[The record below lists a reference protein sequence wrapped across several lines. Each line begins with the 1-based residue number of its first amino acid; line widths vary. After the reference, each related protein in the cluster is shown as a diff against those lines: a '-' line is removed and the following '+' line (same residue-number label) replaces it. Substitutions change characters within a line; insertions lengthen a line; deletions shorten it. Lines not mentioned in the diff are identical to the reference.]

1 MQKYQTEAEFY
12 HHYTIFYSVEFNI
25 GNYAFIDTGNRS
37 PDNTQETWCGD
48 CVDILVEFYDKYRA
62 R

>member
-1 MQKYQTEAEFY
+1 MRKYQTKAEFY

-25 GNYAFIDTGNRS
+25 RNYAFIETGNRS
-37 PDNTQETWCGD
+37 PDNMQGTWCGD
-48 CVDILVEFYDKYRA
+48 SVDILVEIYDKYRA